1 MSVTI
6 VDFVFF
12 DAGGGHR
19 ASATAVAELIQR
31 WDYPWQVRLVNLQE
45 ILDPIDIV
53 RKLAGIRI
61 QDVYNTILR
70 KGWTLGSRRL
80 LTVLQAAIRLWHDEE
95 VRLVQEHWSKSPPD
109 LAVSFVPHF
118 NRALREGLIGA
129 APGAPFVTIL
139 TDIADYPPHFW
150 MEPQEQFYICGS
162 ERAVEQ
168 AQQLGVPRA
177 MIFRSSGMIIHP
189 RFYEPVEV
197 NRNEERQRLGLDPK
211 LPTGLVMFGGQG
223 SEEMLEIARRLDES
237 RLSLQLI
244 FICGRNK
251 RLADKIRKTP
261 SRLPRFVEGFTTE
274 IPYYMHSADFFIGK
288 PGPGSISEALR
299 MKLPVIVEQNAWT
312 LPQERYN
319 AAWIREKQV
328 GFVVS
333 SFRDIAAAVAKLLQ
347 PGNFSRLRAN
357 AASLGNRAVLEIP
370 GILEQI
376 LEISQAGGRLVGA
389 AARSQR

>member
-1 MSVTI
+1 VSVTI